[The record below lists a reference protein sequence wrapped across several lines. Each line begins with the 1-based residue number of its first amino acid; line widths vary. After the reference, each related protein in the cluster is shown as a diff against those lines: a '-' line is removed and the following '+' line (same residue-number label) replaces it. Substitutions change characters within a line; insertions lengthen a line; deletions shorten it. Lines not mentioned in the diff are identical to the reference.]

1 MKITDKN
8 KKEAIQL
15 PKKKEPLSL
24 PKMDPTISLPK
35 PKRKKKWGLFVALGV
50 LIVVLGGIGF
60 VVFKGV
66 QILQKIGL
74 KIDSSSLSLTNKDP
88 ELEKDSTGKYTNF
101 LIIGI
106 DTRPTSGGLNTDTIM
121 EVSYNYDT
129 NNLVMISVPRD
140 LSVEIGEGSG
150 WYNKVN
156 SVYAYAEQEEKGSG
170 LKTLQS
176 TVEEITGTEIQ
187 YYAMV
192 NYDAFISIVDSVK
205 GIDVNVPEA
214 FTDTCYPADSSSDT
228 GSHYTFCID
237 SYGWWKT
244 VSFKT
249 GVQTMD
255 GKTALEYARSRHGI
269 YTSGEAV
276 LDYGR
281 AAHQQQVLLALKNK
295 VLSTDTLTS
304 PKAIMN
310 ILASVSDNVK
320 ISSFTISDI
329 QAALNLA
336 KNFNDNGKS
345 SSFVL
350 DPETGN
356 GQVVSNQN
364 TYDENGEITAYLI
377 GPKLGMGKYKGIN
390 EYVKLILAKPAFYSE
405 AATIYVY
412 NTGLGYQETYKQ
424 VQALKTQYPYT
435 NIVFGGTLYS
445 DKEGNYIYT
454 HEDTGFISSL
464 DEFATTLNIT
474 NKTKP
479 DFITTN
485 LNGEDV
491 TILLGKTVTTT
502 AQ

>member
-8 KKEAIQL
+8 KKE
-15 PKKKEPLSL
+15 PLSL
-24 PKMDPTISLPK
+24 PKMEPTISLPK
-35 PKRKKKWGLFVALGV
+35 PKRKKKWGLFVALGILV
-50 LIVVLGGIGF
+50 VVLGGVGF

-66 QILQKIGL
+66 QVLQKIGL
-74 KIDSSSLSLTNKDP
+74 KIDSTSLSLSTKDP
-88 ELEKDSTGKYTNF
+88 ELQKDSTGKYTNF

-129 NNLVMISVPRD
+129 NSLVMVSIPRD

-156 SVYAYAEQEEKGSG
+156 SVYAYAEQAEEESG

-176 TVEEITGTEIQ
+176 TVEKITGTEIQ

-192 NYDAFISIVDSVK
+192 NYDAFVSIVDSVG
-205 GIDVNVPEA
+205 GIDVNVPES

-255 GKTALEYARSRHGI
+255 GKTALEYARSRHGT
-269 YTSGEAV
+269 YASGEAV

-336 KNFNDNGKS
+336 KNFNDNNGKS

-350 DPETGN
+350 DPEVGN

-364 TYDENGEITAYLI
+364 TYDENGVVTAYLI
-377 GPKLGMGKYKGIN
+377 GPKLGMGKYAGIN
-390 EYVKLILAKPAFYSE
+390 EYIKLVLAKPTFYSE

-412 NTGLGYQETYKQ
+412 NIGLGYQETSKQ

-454 HEDTGFISSL
+454 HEDTGFTASL
-464 DEFATTLNIT
+464 DEFATTLSIT